1 MFLNFCRKR
10 KHVLHLCKALLTSL
24 PGVLTSMTLNDLK
37 PPKCGFFVIFFA
49 IFACSAHFNSELQ
62 QNG

>member
-37 PPKCGFFVIFFA
+37 PPKCGFFVIFFCD
-49 IFACSAHFNSELQ
+49 FRLQ
-62 QNG
+62 RTFQ